1 MSPNV
6 NLRHCCHVFGRHEK
20 ALFHDDRLSALAT
33 SAGSS
38 HRRDVRQARHN
49 TNRSNESY
57 SDLQLGIV
65 NPEIKMQ
72 CVIKYLYLSYYFSTD
87 DGMKEMLATLR
98 SKNTSFFKCIIHCTR
113 LRLKQTSIV
122 SLNRALLV
130 LLSTNR
136 LDNHDRDPRFKMFRF
151 ATRSRERRKKFLK
164 MWKIHTSIKNETFG
178 TKTQSSIHSLVTL

>member
-87 DGMKEMLATLR
+87 DGMKEMLSILR

-151 ATRSRERRKKFLK
+151 ATRSRESSKVEKVVENFFLNV
-164 MWKIHTSIKNETFG
+164 KNSH
-178 TKTQSSIHSLVTL
+178 KH